1 MYVARTTK
9 RYRVQSIARPRKG
22 LTIYGITSC
31 ASFVHPQ
38 NTTLRSA
45 TASTPRQ
52 EKPVSVAGGKERA
65 KGNHK
70 PSSTSTRTHQLSNQ
84 HQEQNTAHIEQQDDA
99 VAKLHSSEDI
109 SGIRETYLPIGE
121 LTIMDPSTRK
131 LRKTAELLDLGAECS
146 FIDQKLA
153 EELCLP
159 TLKTTTLRIRTF
171 GARRIQECMSR
182 KVPLE
187 ILDEKGEPCN
197 TAGYSSPE
205 RRHAPRWGEVVTGD
219 QGGSVFHG
227 KLIEHPTRASSMG
240 EVLAMGEEA
249 TEEFMQPERRPGL
262 DRRGN
267 IEKILAHDA
276 EERRRLLCPSFLER
290 NSHCVTG

>member
-1 MYVARTTK
+1 MDDYEEDSTEAEEVLNA
-9 RYRVQSIARPRKG
+9 AG
-22 LTIYGITSC
+22 
-31 ASFVHPQ
+31 
-38 NTTLRSA
+38 A

-84 HQEQNTAHIEQQDDA
+84 HREQNTAHIEQQNDA
-99 VAKLHSSEDI
+99 VAELHSSEGI

-159 TLKTTTLRIRTF
+159 TLKTTTLRVRTF
-171 GARRIQECMSR
+171 GAKRIQECMSR

-187 ILDEKGEPCN
+187 ILDEKGEPCSLELLSDSTLT
-197 TAGYSSPE
+197 TANSSSA
-205 RRHAPRWGEVVTGD
+205 R
-219 QGGSVFHG
+219 
-227 KLIEHPTRASSMG
+227 
-240 EVLAMGEEA
+240 
-249 TEEFMQPERRPGL
+249 
-262 DRRGN
+262 
-267 IEKILAHDA
+267 
-276 EERRRLLCPSFLER
+276 
-290 NSHCVTG
+290 